1 MRSNLGC
8 FRSVLIALLT
18 SSLTMAETPERAGLE
33 KGFGGTVSVHNF
45 LGSPVDQIVEILRSR

>member
-8 FRSVLIALLT
+8 LQSVLIALLT
-18 SSLTMAETPERAGLE
+18 SSLTVAETPQRARLE
-33 KGFGGTVSVHNF
+33 KGFGGAASVHNF